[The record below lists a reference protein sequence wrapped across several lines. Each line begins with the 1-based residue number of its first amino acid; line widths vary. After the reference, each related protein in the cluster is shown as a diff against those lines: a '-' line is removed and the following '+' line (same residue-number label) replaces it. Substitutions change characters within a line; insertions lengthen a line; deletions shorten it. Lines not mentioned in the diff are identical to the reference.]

1 MTSFGTNNKPILIIF
16 ARAPVLGAVK
26 QRLAVGIGPV
36 AAKTFYLNTVNL
48 LLSQLN
54 TSPKWITKM
63 AITPDIFATTGRFW
77 NQDISKIV
85 QGRGDLGQRMERAM
99 LNFSFRPVVII
110 GSDIPTMERIHIDN
124 AFSALGQNDLVFG
137 PSNDGGYW
145 LVGVR
150 LGLVARGL
158 FRMVRWSTQYALEDT
173 LRNSR
178 KRRVKFVST
187 LEDIDDVEDFE
198 RWKKAG

>member
-1 MTSFGTNNKPILIIF
+1 MTSFGMNNKPILIIF
-16 ARAPVLGAVK
+16 ARAPILGAVK
-26 QRLAVGIGPV
+26 QRLAAGIGTV
-36 AAKTFYLNTVNL
+36 AAKTFYLDTVNL
-48 LLSQLN
+48 VLSQLN
-54 TSPKWITKM
+54 PCPKWITKI
-63 AITPDIFATTGRFW
+63 AITPDNFATTGRFW
-77 NQDISKIV
+77 NNKISKIA
-85 QGRGDLGQRMERAM
+85 QGQGDLGQRMERAM

-178 KRRVKFVST
+178 RRRVKFVST